1 MCSGVDRS
9 SLLVFGGNFTEARLI
24 MFDNDYGN
32 RKLAHYNKWLLDTK
46 RAFGVP
52 YAGFP
57 EDLNDLKGIKME
69 STVIANVTEQLTKAT
84 AVKAPAKGK
93 KVARIARGG
102 NPTKG
107 DLALQI
113 YQRLSGDKTTVIAEL
128 QNGLGMSQAGATT
141 YFYNAKK
148 AAAQ

>member
-1 MCSGVDRS
+1 M
-9 SLLVFGGNFTEARLI
+9 L
-24 MFDNDYGN
+24 DNDYGN
-32 RKLAHYNKWLLDTK
+32 RKLAHYNKWLLDPK
-46 RAFGVP
+46 REFGVP

-57 EDLNDLKGIKME
+57 EDLKALKGKKME
-69 STVIANVTEQLTKAT
+69 SNVIANVTEQLTKTAKAT
-84 AVKAPAKGK
+84 ADKATAKGK

-113 YQRLSGDKTTVIAEL
+113 YQRLSGDKALVIAEL